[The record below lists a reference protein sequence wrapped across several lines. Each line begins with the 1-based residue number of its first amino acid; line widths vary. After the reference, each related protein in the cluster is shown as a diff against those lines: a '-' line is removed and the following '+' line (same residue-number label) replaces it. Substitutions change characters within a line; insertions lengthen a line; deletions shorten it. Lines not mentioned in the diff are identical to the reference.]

1 MKTALITTTINVPTV
16 LELYRQHGPDVAFF
30 VTGDQK
36 SPHEAICELAA
47 TRINGDFLYMSPD
60 FQTDWKCSE
69 LIGWNCIQRRNI
81 ALLEAVKWGAEIIV
95 SIDDDNI
102 PMTAQPSIKYD
113 NYFNDFYNAFH
124 VNFNYIK
131 FNGIKVSGF
140 NGWFDIG
147 QLLDPVAPHRG
158 FPIQVDAK
166 MWRAD
171 HITGAKVGVAAG
183 ICLGDPDISAVTRIA
198 NGPMVHRVSE
208 LLQSGIVVDP
218 ATKTVFNSQ
227 NTAFIRE
234 LAPAMFMMPGVGR
247 YDDIYASLIC
257 GRVMRERGLH
267 VHFGKP
273 FVWQQRNPHNLV
285 RDLRQE
291 IDGMEN
297 VEKFAQL
304 LDKFTCSPNSTSFQI
319 AKTFW
324 KLLSE
329 RPEGEFFPKQTIE
342 AALAFLDDIEGVL

>member
-30 VTGDQK
+30 VAGDQK
-36 SPHEAICELAA
+36 SPHEEICALAA
-47 TRINGDFLYMSPD
+47 TRINGDFLYMSPN

-81 ALLEAVKWGAEIIV
+81 ALLEAIKWGADVIV

-102 PMTAQPSIKYD
+102 PNGDGGVGGP
-113 NYFNDFYNAFH
+113 YFWWFQRLLGGYPFRG
-124 VNFNYIK
+124 V
-131 FNGIKVSGF
+131 KVSSAR
-140 NGWFDIG
+140 GWFDVG
-147 QLLDPVAPHRG
+147 RLLEPYSPHRG
-158 FPIQVDAK
+158 YPLHYRNDL
-166 MWRAD
+166 WRAD
-171 HITGAKVGVAAG
+171 PVSSVKVGVAAG
-183 ICLGDPDISAVTRIA
+183 ICLGDPDIGATTRMENA
-198 NGPMVHRVSE
+198 PEVHRVSQ
-208 LLQSGIVVDP
+208 LLESGIVVDP
-218 ATKTVFNSQ
+218 QTKTVFNSQ

-257 GRVMRERGLH
+257 QRVMRERGLH

-291 IDGMEN
+291 IDGMESIERFGAWLDSRYLQTDGT
-297 VEKFAQL
+297 VLADVRQIYAQAPM
-304 LDKFTCSPNSTSFQI
+304 LD
-319 AKTFW
+319 W
-324 KLLSE
+324 M
-329 RPEGEFFPKQTIE
+329 PKQSIV
-342 AALAFLDDIEGVL
+342 AALAFLEDIEEVLG